1 MFAASNRLLLSILC
15 RNIFLYIC
23 CARKKTVHYLI
34 TKKASMSFDVKEYY
48 SKLNDDDVLI
58 AYKGSVSSELISNVL
73 EVVEARMDDYSE
85 ASKVR
90 KKVYNVLVES
100 LQNLYHH
107 IDVLPPEL
115 QKDFDE
121 KFGILVVSRV
131 DSKYKIS
138 TGNFIETKNVD
149 QLKSRLDKINS
160 MNSDELKDMYKFILN
175 HQRLSQKGGGGLGLV
190 DIARKTGNPLDYS
203 FHKFDDQFSF
213 FSLDVYI
220 DF

>member
-1 MFAASNRLLLSILC
+1 
-15 RNIFLYIC
+15 
-23 CARKKTVHYLI
+23 
-34 TKKASMSFDVKEYY
+34 MSFDVKEYY

-58 AYKGSVSSELISNVL
+58 AYKGNVSSELISNVL

-85 ASKVR
+85 ASKIR

-138 TGNFIETKNVD
+138 TGNFIEAKGVD

-160 MNSDELKDMYKFILN
+160 MSPEELKDMYKFILN
-175 HQRLSQKGGGGLGLV
+175 HHL
-190 DIARKTGNPLDYS
+190 
-203 FHKFDDQFSF
+203 
-213 FSLDVYI
+213 
-220 DF
+220 

>member
-1 MFAASNRLLLSILC
+1 
-15 RNIFLYIC
+15 
-23 CARKKTVHYLI
+23 
-34 TKKASMSFDVKEYY
+34 MSFDVKEYY

-85 ASKVR
+85 ASKIR

-107 IDVLPPEL
+107 IEVLPPEL

-160 MNSDELKDMYKFILN
+160 MNPEELKDMYKFILN

-203 FHKFDDQFSF
+203 FHEYDDQYSF
-213 FSLDVYI
+213 FNLDVYI